1 MDELLQK
8 NWTKTEQKL
17 NKNQGFLDT
26 AHKNRYNTLVNKDEL
41 LSGCVTDGYKRGCKR
56 KDLRYQR

>member
-1 MDELLQK
+1 MTGEMK
-8 NWTKTEQKL
+8 KWNE
-17 NKNQGFLDT
+17 NQGILDT

-41 LSGCVTDGYKRGCKR
+41 PFGCVAGGYKRGCKR